1 MFSKQTKTSDSAPA
15 SPMISTPPVETPR
28 KGPRVASLITEDMRI
43 EGNLS
48 GDGELQIDGFV
59 RGDLKVARLTIG
71 EAGRVEGSITAESL
85 DCRGR
90 VVGAIIA
97 REVRLYASSHVD
109 GDVTHDELA
118 IEAGAFFQG
127 RAIKMQRNA
136 AAQPVKL
143 EEVRSAAPPAAAAPT
158 AASPAAGAV

>member
-1 MFSKQTKTSDSAPA
+1 MFSKQTKTSDSVPMSAMIAP
-15 SPMISTPPVETPR
+15 TPTETPR

-48 GDGELQIDGFV
+48 GDGELHIDGFV

-71 EAGRVEGSITAESL
+71 ENGRVEGSITSEAL

-127 RAIKMQRNA
+127 RAIKMQRNVTPQA
-136 AAQPVKL
+136 VKLDQPVKVDQPVKL
-143 EEVRSAAPPAAAAPT
+143 EEVPREAPAA
-158 AASPAAGAV
+158 

>member
-1 MFSKQTKTSDSAPA
+1 MFSKQTKTSDGASA
-15 SPMISTPPVETPR
+15 SPSITAVPAETPR

-48 GDGELQIDGFV
+48 GDGELHIDGFV

-71 EAGRVEGSITAESL
+71 EAGRVEGSITSESL

-97 REVRLYASSHVD
+97 REVRLYASAHVD

-127 RAIKMQRNA
+127 RAVKMQRNVTP
-136 AAQPVKL
+136 QPVL
-143 EEVRSAAPPAAAAPT
+143 VAEVREAPAA
-158 AASPAAGAV
+158 

>member
-1 MFSKQTKTSDSAPA
+1 MFTKQTKTSEGAIAPPSITA
-15 SPMISTPPVETPR
+15 LPPETPR

-48 GDGELQIDGFV
+48 GDGELHIDGFV

-97 REVRLYASSHVD
+97 REVRLYASGHVD

-127 RAIKMQRNA
+127 RAVKMQRNVTP
-136 AAQPVKL
+136 QPVKL
-143 EEVRSAAPPAAAAPT
+143 EEVPREAPAA
-158 AASPAAGAV
+158 